1 MASSPSALMRFQSAC
16 VTCVQGGQRFV
27 GRYRDFL
34 LDPGTLF
41 TLASLVLLIAATI
54 VTPDGLINSEHA
66 RTWLYLAAALAGSLY
81 IWWSAIQG
89 IRERDFT
96 ADIPVSFATA
106 AALIIGQY
114 SAAAVVAVLLLLGG
128 MLEEFVSARAGNA
141 LDSLSKL
148 LPDRVTVRRN
158 GEDLVVV
165 LSEVQSADLVLI
177 RSGDRIPVDGVV
189 VQGTASINQAAIT
202 GESMA
207 VERRPGDTVYAGTLN
222 ELGALEVR
230 TTKVGEETT
239 LGQIRRMVE
248 EAQEQK
254 APIERILNR
263 YAKFYTPA
271 ALILGAFVWWWSG
284 DILRAITILIVF
296 CPCVMVLATPTALV
310 ASIGNAALHG
320 SLVKKGATIE
330 AMAKVTAV
338 AFDKTG
344 TLTFGQPKLT
354 TIQPLGILTE
364 TDVLRLA
371 AIAEKL
377 SEHPLG
383 RAVVQAAMDRELP
396 VPDPQQFTVLP
407 GLGVQ
412 ARIEDGEV
420 VIGRPRLL
428 SEQGITVDPEI
439 QARATNLVAV
449 GRTVILVAHNGQI
462 VGMLVLEDTLRP
474 QASSVIMHLKKLGI
488 RTILVTGD
496 NTVTAERIAGEL
508 GISEVHA
515 EVLPAQKVEIVKQL
529 QAQGF
534 DVAFVGDGVNDGPAL
549 ATANVGVAMGLGG
562 TDVAIETAEIA
573 LLSDDLTKLPHLLSL
588 SRQAMR
594 AIKQNLIFSLSVLAI
609 AVGLAIPGILAPVTG
624 AILHELSS
632 IPVIANSARLIGL
645 REHHE

>member
-1 MASSPSALMRFQSAC
+1 MASSSSALIRFQSAC
-16 VTCVQGGQRFV
+16 VTCVRGGQRFV

-34 LDPGTLF
+34 LAPGTLF
-41 TLASLVLLIAATI
+41 TLASLLLLIAATI
-54 VTPDGLINSEHA
+54 QTPDGLVNSAHA
-66 RTWLYLAAALAGSLY
+66 HTLLFLAAALVGSVY

-141 LDSLSKL
+141 LDSLAKL
-148 LPDRVTVRRN
+148 LPDRVTLRRD
-158 GEDLVVV
+158 GEDRVIPLE
-165 LSEVQSADLVLI
+165 EVQSADLVLI

-189 VQGTASINQAAIT
+189 ALGTASINQAAIT
-202 GESMA
+202 GESLA
-207 VERRPGDTVYAGTLN
+207 IEKQPGDTVFAGTLN

-271 ALILGAFVWWWSG
+271 ALLLGALVWWWSG

-310 ASIGNAALHG
+310 ASIGNAALRG

-344 TLTFGQPKLT
+344 TLTSGQPKLT
-354 TIQPLGILTE
+354 TIQPLGEITE
-364 TDVLRLA
+364 NELLRLA

-383 RAVVQAAMDRELP
+383 RAVVQAALAREVI
-396 VPDPQQFTVLP
+396 VPDPTAFTVLP
-407 GLGVQ
+407 GLGVR
-412 ARIEDGEV
+412 AHIEDGEV

-428 SEQGITVDPEI
+428 SEQGITIEPAVL
-439 QARATNLVAV
+439 ARATNLAAV
-449 GRTVILVAHNGQI
+449 GRTVILVARNGQI

-474 QASSVIMHLKKLGI
+474 QASSVITQLKKLGI

-534 DVAFVGDGVNDGPAL
+534 NVAFVGDGVNDGPAL

-594 AIKQNLIFSLSVLAI
+594 AIKQNLIFSLGVLAI

-624 AILHELSS
+624 ALLHELSS

-645 REHHE
+645 KERTK